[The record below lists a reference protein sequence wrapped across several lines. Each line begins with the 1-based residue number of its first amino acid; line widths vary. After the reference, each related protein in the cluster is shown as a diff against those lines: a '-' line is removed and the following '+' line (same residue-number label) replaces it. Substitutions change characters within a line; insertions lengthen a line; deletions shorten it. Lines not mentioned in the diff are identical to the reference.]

1 MAINELCCA
10 GRVKWDVVQLPLVVY
25 LWGPEE
31 DIKLKPQS
39 RNICLF
45 ISPWVTIYRGSFCSI
60 FLMNLKQRIDAEYI
74 FCMFIKKF
82 YVSTLCKESSWF
94 IFHVLQ
100 CFSCVCVTTN
110 LFCFRYYLQ
119 LIDQTLTAAPGLHR
133 AGELSQ
139 IGNEFLMN
147 THETYTLIEFHCST

>member
-25 LWGPEE
+25 LWGLEK

-94 IFHVLQ
+94 IFHVLLVVFVLQ
-100 CFSCVCVTTN
+100 QICFVSDIICN
-110 LFCFRYYLQ
+110 L
-119 LIDQTLTAAPGLHR
+119 LTKLWLLLLDCTR
-133 AGELSQ
+133 LESWVRL
-139 IGNEFLMN
+139 EMN
-147 THETYTLIEFHCST
+147 F

>member
-10 GRVKWDVVQLPLVVY
+10 ASVKWDVVQLPLVVY
-25 LWGPEE
+25 LWGLEK

-74 FCMFIKKF
+74 FCRFIKNF
-82 YVSTLCKESSWF
+82 MFQLYVKKAVDLYFMFSNVLVVF
-94 IFHVLQ
+94 VLQ
-100 CFSCVCVTTN
+100 QICFVSDIICN
-110 LFCFRYYLQ
+110 L
-119 LIDQTLTAAPGLHR
+119 LTKLWLVLLDCTR
-133 AGELSQ
+133 LESWVRL
-139 IGNEFLMN
+139 EMN
-147 THETYTLIEFHCST
+147 F